1 VSTATPAGGDRS
13 GRRLLMVA
21 PEYPPATGG
30 METHAAETARRLRDR
45 GHRVTVLTRAG
56 QGPAPDGCVPAEAI
70 LDRRFDRAL
79 RAIARRAHEEQAE
92 ALLVMNAGYAPTA
105 LHPGGPRP
113 PILVRT
119 VGNDAYGAWHG
130 PRLPLRFLFW
140 RLPHARPDSLG
151 ARLRRRDQDRR
162 VAAALAGLKRC
173 AAILCNSRYTQGR
186 LESLGVERRR
196 LRLLVGG
203 VDPGAYHPGP
213 EPRRFDAAAPV
224 LGTAGRLKPIKGFG
238 TAIEA
243 LANLRRR
250 GVAARLLV
258 AGSGPDE
265 AALHA
270 QAASPGLDGAVEFL
284 GDLAAERMPDFFR
297 RLDLYLQPS
306 IEVRHEQSGIVQAES
321 MGRALLEAQASG
333 VPVVA
338 SRTGGIPDVVED
350 DRTGRL
356 VPPGDAGALAQA
368 IEILCGDPGAR
379 ARLSEAARR
388 AVVERF
394 SWDAV
399 VRETES
405 EIERAIAAASGGGRR
420 RGPEANR
427 LDLPA

>member
-1 VSTATPAGGDRS
+1 
-13 GRRLLMVA
+13 MVA

-30 METHAAETARRLRDR
+30 METHAGETARRLRDR

-56 QGPAPDGCVPAEAI
+56 QRPAPAGAVPAEAI
-70 LDRRFDRAL
+70 LDRRFGR
-79 RAIARRAHEEQAE
+79 ARRAIVRRAREERAE
-92 ALLVMNAGYAPTA
+92 AILLMNAGYAPIAA
-105 LHPGGPRP
+105 LSAPHSLPV
-113 PILVRT
+113 LART

-140 RLPHARPDSLG
+140 RLPHAQPASLG
-151 ARLRRRDQDRR
+151 ARLRRRDQEQR
-162 VAAALAGLKRC
+162 VAAVLAGLQRC

-186 LESLGVERRR
+186 LASLGVDAGR

-203 VDPGAYHPGP
+203 VDPDAYHPGP

-243 LANLRRR
+243 LAILRRR
-250 GVAARLLV
+250 GIAARLLV

-265 AALHA
+265 ATLRARA
-270 QAASPGLDGAVEFL
+270 GAERLDGAVEFL
-284 GDLAAERMPDFFR
+284 GDLPADRMPEFFR
-297 RLDLYLQPS
+297 RLDVYLQPS
-306 IEVRHEQSGIVQAES
+306 IEVRHEQSGAVQAES

-338 SRTGGIPDVVED
+338 SRSGGILDVVEE

-356 VPPGDAGALAQA
+356 VPPGDAAALAVA
-368 IEILCGDPGAR
+368 VAALCGDPAAR
-379 ARLSEAARR
+379 ARLADAGRR
-388 AVVERF
+388 AVEERF

-399 VRETES
+399 VRETER
-405 EIERAIAAASGGGRR
+405 EIERAIAAR
-420 RGPEANR
+420 PV
-427 LDLPA
+427 